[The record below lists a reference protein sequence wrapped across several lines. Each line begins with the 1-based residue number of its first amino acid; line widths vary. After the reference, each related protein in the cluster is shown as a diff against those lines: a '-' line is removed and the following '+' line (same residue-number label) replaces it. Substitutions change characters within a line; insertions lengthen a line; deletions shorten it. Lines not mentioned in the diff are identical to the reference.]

1 MLLLIAAASE
11 TNRPGRADKQTNRSC
26 TPDENSSER
35 AKDRLAFYRWRSLC
49 ATFTV
54 AAGAASGRK
63 FEIWGPGNKASFTGS
78 GLAAGQNIN
87 QIDGVGDFDL
97 QVWFAAVTAD
107 LTRRIAAATRL

>member
-1 MLLLIAAASE
+1 MQQTRTVTSE
-11 TNRPGRADKQTNRSC
+11 Q
-26 TPDENSSER
+26 
-35 AKDRLAFYRWRSLC
+35 DRLAFVGAHCY
-49 ATFTV
+49 TV

-97 QVWFAAVTAD
+97 QVRYRLQRPN
-107 LTRRIAAATRL
+107 LTRRITAVTRL

>member
-1 MLLLIAAASE
+1 MLLIAAASE
-11 TNRPGRADKQTNRSC
+11 TNRPGRADKQTNRSAA
-26 TPDENSSER
+26 DENSSER

-107 LTRRIAAATRL
+107 LTRRIAAVTRL